1 MFIWHNGALVKK
13 EEASISPFDHGFLY
27 GVGLFETFRVY
38 NGHCFL
44 LDDHL
49 ARLNAGLEVL
59 EIKKRINRSEAEGAV
74 KGLIEAN
81 GFRDAYIR
89 LNISA
94 GAGEIGLRSE
104 PYMEPEMIIFS
115 KLLPPAGSLQEKR
128 GKILSLNRNT
138 PEGEERLKSHHYLNN
153 LLAYREL
160 RDVPDA
166 EGIFL
171 TKEGHVAEGIV
182 SNVFWASD
190 GALYTPSLE
199 TGILNGITRQFVIGL
214 AMEAGLE
221 VREGLYAVSELLAA
235 EEVFFTNSIQE
246 IVACPQIGNNKLPGK
261 AGQVTE
267 YLYSQYA
274 ACRDTYYS
282 RNELGTEG
290 FS

>member
-59 EIKKRINRSEAEGAV
+59 EIKKRINRPEAVRAV
-74 KGLIEAN
+74 KELIEAN
-81 GFRDAYIR
+81 GFMDAYIR

-104 PYMEPEMIIFS
+104 PYSEPEMIVFS
-115 KLLPPAGSLQEKR
+115 KPLPRAGSLQEKS
-128 GKILSLNRNT
+128 GKIVSLNRNT
-138 PEGEERLKSHHYLNN
+138 PEGQQRLKSHHYLNN
-153 LLAYREL
+153 LLAYREM
-160 RDVPDA
+160 RDAPGA

-171 TKEGHVAEGIV
+171 TKDGHVAEGIV
-182 SNVFWASD
+182 SNIFWVSE
-190 GALYTPSLE
+190 GALFTPSLE
-199 TGILNGITRQFVIGL
+199 TGILNGITRQFVIEL
-214 AMEAGLE
+214 ARKAGLD
-221 VREGLYAVSELLAA
+221 VREGLYSVDELLAS

-246 IVACPQIGNNKLPGK
+246 IVACPQIGDNKLPGK
-261 AGQVTE
+261 AGRLAQW
-267 YLYSQYA
+267 LHNRYA
-274 ACRDTYYS
+274 ACREIYYS